1 MKRSPKQTLLY
12 AVSILL
18 MAAPIVFGI
27 VRAYTTAS
35 DYRYIWVAIASTLGV
50 GLVMWIRK
58 AAQASS
64 TTSILAFVIAT
75 LLAWTVAMVTGAKP
89 VPALMV
95 ASFFGFCSAAGAAL
109 SVRSRPQ

>member
-1 MKRSPKQTLLY
+1 MQGSPKQTLLY
-12 AVSILL
+12 AASIFL
-18 MAAPIVFGI
+18 MATPVGFGI

-35 DYRYIWVAIASTLGV
+35 DYRYIWVAIASSLGV
-50 GLVMWIRK
+50 ALVMWIRT
-58 AAQASS
+58 AARASS
-64 TTSILAFVIAT
+64 TTSILAFAIAT